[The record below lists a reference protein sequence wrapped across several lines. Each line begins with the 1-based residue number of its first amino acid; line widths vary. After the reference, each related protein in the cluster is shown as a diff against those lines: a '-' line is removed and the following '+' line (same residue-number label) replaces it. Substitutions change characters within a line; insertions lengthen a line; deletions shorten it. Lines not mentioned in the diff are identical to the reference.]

1 MGKGKNN
8 LIPKIFSLIL
18 AIILWS
24 YVMGRENPEW
34 PREYKNVDVVFTNV
48 EALDRQNLV
57 LMDPQEVKINV
68 SVSGR
73 LFDMDD
79 FTADKNIVAKLDLSG
94 YSEGQTRIPVI
105 VSLKD
110 SASTV
115 RITKYEPTDILVNID
130 KIVTEKKTVNI
141 RVEGNVPSDYTVGDI
156 VSKPETILLRG
167 PRSWVNEVSEVFAV
181 VNLTDRTTTSNVSAP
196 IQLKNHNRD
205 DVVGLEKDPSVV
217 DITIP
222 IYRKATLPIE
232 VVLENELP
240 EDYIVTEMVVTPSTV
255 AIRGGNNVADL
266 TSIKTQPIDVNLFLE
281 NPTLEVQLDL
291 MDNIELMDSNQR
303 FIVNAIIESLVTQ
316 EFEYKFNDIE
326 IRNLAGDLLLEEVE
340 RTFKVV
346 IRGTE
351 SLLDTITKETLKPY
365 INLINF
371 KEGKAEV
378 DIQIDEIEG
387 LIIESINPESLTIN
401 LMNR

>member
-346 IRGTE
+346 VRGTE